1 MASPAT
7 VVSWLKPL
15 DSAALTSSTPP
26 GCPPLLGPAGGGPDP
41 NPTYLPPWLG
51 GTSSRFEAFSC
62 TPSTP
67 RHSGY
72 PKDVAGL

>member
-26 GCPPLLGPAGGGPDP
+26 GCLPLLGPAGGGPDP